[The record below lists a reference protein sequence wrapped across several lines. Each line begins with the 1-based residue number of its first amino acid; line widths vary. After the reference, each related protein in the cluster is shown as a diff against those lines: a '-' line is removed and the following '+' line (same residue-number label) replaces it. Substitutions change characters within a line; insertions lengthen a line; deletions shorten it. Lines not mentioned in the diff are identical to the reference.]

1 MFIGILP
8 TFYEVYAV
16 GETEEEVR
24 KNIVKGY
31 KKAFPP
37 ALRSVKPT
45 FEELHDYFGVSI
57 YEIDPQKGYT
67 MEG

>member
-8 TFYEVYAV
+8 TYYEVYAI

-37 ALRSVKPT
+37 AQRSVKPT
-45 FEELHDYFGVSI
+45 YAELHDYFGISI
-57 YEIDPQKGYT
+57 YEIDPKKGYVH
-67 MEG
+67 E